1 MDITSV
7 LKIFLMFS
15 LIFALL
21 VKFGLLF
28 LFSPNFPHCLV

>member
-1 MDITSV
+1 MDITSI

-28 LFSPNFPHCLV
+28 LFALNFPHRLV